1 MDGIRSFD
9 LRDRKWVPVRR
20 KGEVERVGL
29 RELFL
34 RAHEF
39 EDLAVPVP
47 PAASGLWRILYAIAT
62 RITRLDSRT
71 PEVGAWLAR
80 REDVFDA
87 GGFEAAEVEA
97 YFERWADR
105 FDLFHPEHPF
115 GQDPRLRQ
123 ECAKTAG
130 VNKLVFSRPAGQNPV
145 WFGHF
150 TDLDPIPV
158 PAHEAAWHLI
168 AQLYYGAAGRCA
180 SRTVNGTSAANSNA
194 GPLRGAV
201 SYHPVGRT
209 VFESLLVGVPVP
221 PGEVEI
227 AADVCFWEYA
237 ARTNSRG
244 APPKPG
250 WPGGLLTGRS
260 RHAVLLVPGADG
272 ETVTDAYLTWAWRGE
287 SWPAEDPYLVHR
299 SSKEGASFVPAANAS
314 RALWRDLDA
323 LLLRDRPE
331 RRRPAV
337 LGGTNDLPD
346 DVLDALHLRAYGFD
360 QDRQAKDRQWFT
372 AATPPVLKYLEERA
386 PGEAAAMALVHT
398 TAEDVCLRLRSA
410 LRTAWRDVISPS
422 TSGVSTKAP
431 DGPWPARAEALY
443 WPRAEALFWRR
454 FHELASSDDPERFAE
469 SPLPELVRMAL
480 KVIDETVEAQE
491 RPRVAK
497 AAVHA
502 RALLRRALSTKEAVA

>member
-1 MDGIRSFD
+1 MTRPESFD
-9 LRDRKWVPVRR
+9 LRDQGWIPVRR
-20 KGEVERVGL
+20 DGEVERVGL

-47 PAASGLWRILYAIAT
+47 PAASGLWRVLYAITA
-62 RITRLDSRT
+62 RITRLDSET
-71 PEVGAWLAR
+71 PTVGAWLAR
-80 REDVFDA
+80 REEIFDA
-87 GGFEAAEVEA
+87 GAFDASAVEA
-97 YFERWADR
+97 YLERWTDR
-105 FDLFHPEHPF
+105 FDLFHPGHPF

-150 TDLDPIPV
+150 TDLDPVPV
-158 PAHEAAWHLI
+158 PTHEAAWHLI

-180 SRTVNGTSAANSNA
+180 SRTVSDTSAANSNA

-209 VFESLLVGVPVP
+209 VFESLLVGLPAP
-221 PGEVEI
+221 PGKVDT
-227 AADVCFWEYA
+227 AADVCFWEHPVLKDPL
-237 ARTNSRG
+237 G

-260 RHAVLLVPGADG
+260 RHAVLLLPGAGGD
-272 ETVTDAYLTWAWRGE
+272 TVTDAYLTWAWRRE
-287 SWPAEDPYLVHR
+287 AWPAEDPYVVRKL
-299 SSKEGASFVPAANAS
+299 SKEGAWYVPAANAS

-337 LGGTNDLPD
+337 LGATNDLPD
-346 DVLDALHLRAYGFD
+346 EVLDALRLRAYGFD

-372 AATPPVLKYLEERA
+372 ATTPSVLRYLEERA
-386 PGEAAAMALVHT
+386 PAEAAAMAVVHS
-398 TAEDVCLRLRSA
+398 TAEDVWDRLRSA

-422 TSGVSTKAP
+422 SSGPGSKAP
-431 DGPWPARAEALY
+431 DGPWPTRAEALY
-443 WPRAEALFWRR
+443 WPRAETLFWARL
-454 FHELASSDDPERFAE
+454 HELASSDDPERLAT
-469 SPLPELVRMAL
+469 SPLPDMVRLAL
-480 KVIDETVEAQE
+480 TVIDETIEAQE

-502 RALLRRALSTKEAVA
+502 RTLVRNLLKHKEAVA